1 MPSLLPPIDFPKW
14 LEENADRLKPPV
26 NNFCL
31 YDGGDFTVM
40 VVGGP
45 NSRND
50 YHINET
56 EEWFY
61 QVKGHMTLKVVDDAT
76 LGETYK
82 TKEGLEARAVTGGT
96 FRDITIGEGEMFLL
110 PGNTPHNPCRYA
122 NTVGIVIE
130 RVRPGAA
137 VDRLR
142 WYCQNP
148 EHASPT
154 VIREVSFHCSDLG
167 TQLKP
172 LINEWM
178 STPELRVCPDCG
190 QQAEGK

>member
-1 MPSLLPPIDFPKW
+1 MSLANPINLPKW
-14 LEENADRLKPPV
+14 LAENADRLKPPV
-26 NNFCL
+26 GNFCL

-50 YHINET
+50 YHLNET

-61 QVKGHMTLKVVDDAT
+61 QYKGHMTLKVVDNPTRAERVT
-76 LGETYK
+76 TA
-82 TKEGLEARAVTGGT
+82 EGLEAVRVEGGE
-96 FRDITIGEGEMFLL
+96 FREITIGEGEMFLL

-122 NTVGIVIE
+122 DTVGIVVE
-130 RVRPGAA
+130 RVRPGSA

-142 WYCQNP
+142 WYCQSP
-148 EHASPT
+148 AHKSPT

-172 LINEWM
+172 LINWM
-178 STPELRVCPDCG
+178 SKPELRVCPECG
-190 QQAEGK
+190 QQAEAK